1 MRPRK
6 RAFTLE
12 ICDVLFDRFRTCE
25 GNLLW
30 VRFSETA

>member
-12 ICDVLFDRFRTCE
+12 ICDVLMDRFRTSE
-25 GNLLW
+25 GNLLC
-30 VRFSETA
+30 VRFSKTA